1 MFMSLLK
8 ERAQQLYNS
17 AEKLTA
23 VMDLERLKYKI
34 LKTQQQETQ
43 RQQMLGSSQLA
54 TASTHCSE
62 SEFVVLDGFTH
73 VNL

>member
-17 AEKLTA
+17 VEKLTA
-23 VMDLERLKYKI
+23 VMDSERLKYKI

-62 SEFVVLDGFTH
+62 PEFVVLDGFTH